1 MQRLLELEASLMDM
15 LDTIVFSCSFN
26 LVFSETN
33 FTPCTLVMQVLI
45 FLKTVLIYRLSSQL
59 RIYLY
64 RYSSSD
70 NKIYG
75 CNSLGCKITQILFG
89 IFVARVIIGPY
100 VLACILKTYNFLG
113 FRIRKY

>member
-45 FLKTVLIYRLSSQL
+45 FLKKCFDLS
-59 RIYLY
+59 
-64 RYSSSD
+64 
-70 NKIYG
+70 
-75 CNSLGCKITQILFG
+75 TQFVIKNMFIP
-89 IFVARVIIGPY
+89 IFFV
-100 VLACILKTYNFLG
+100 
-113 FRIRKY
+113 